1 MDDAVDLL
9 LGKNA
14 VESGAVAHVHLI
26 ELQGLARDLLDPSA
40 RLRAAVDEI
49 VHHDDIHALLEQLHA
64 RVAADV
70 AHAAGH
76 QYGHAPYLPLAA
88 VSFDCVPFIL
98 HQNAAKFNGFPLP
111 EFCHAR
117 EFPVNP

>member
-88 VSFDCVPFIL
+88 VSFDCVPFYFTSERREV
-98 HQNAAKFNGFPLP
+98 QRFSFARVLP
-111 EFCHAR
+111 CA
-117 EFPVNP
+117 